1 MDSADVEMMP
11 KGMLASEKWL
21 FEGIG
26 SQEAIL
32 NDVEC
37 EDVEKDTTI

>member
-1 MDSADVEMMP
+1 MMP
-11 KGMLASEKWL
+11 KGMFASEKWL

-32 NDVEC
+32 N